1 MKREID
7 EKRQKNIV
15 QKAKKIRSMVM
26 MSLLCILMLSAAT
39 YAWFSLSNTAKVSNL
54 TMTVGDVTGLQIA
67 PDENG
72 HAGTFGSSID
82 FSTITGKLLPATS
95 QDGKNFF
102 KPYYNED
109 GEVSKTET
117 KVTTEKLPVNNATD
131 STEGYYI
138 EYSFW
143 LKSLGKSSNVTLV
156 KGEGLENANGI
167 YDANKTYTGTY
178 ILSTTVDNTKAVPG
192 SAAVRISF
200 IKSDDIANGTAKIF
214 EPNSDISISGLTEKI
229 DYAKDTTNV
238 AAKVAD
244 VQHGKAGNIVK
255 NDTVISLNAGEPTKI
270 TMYIWIEGKDLQ
282 CVNQI
287 AAKAIKGQ
295 IVFTNEGTTQNN

>member
-1 MKREID
+1 MKREIG

-109 GEVSKTET
+109 G
-117 KVTTEKLPVNNATD
+117 
-131 STEGYYI
+131 
-138 EYSFW
+138 
-143 LKSLGKSSNVTLV
+143 
-156 KGEGLENANGI
+156 
-167 YDANKTYTGTY
+167 
-178 ILSTTVDNTKAVPG
+178 
-192 SAAVRISF
+192 
-200 IKSDDIANGTAKIF
+200 
-214 EPNSDISISGLTEKI
+214 
-229 DYAKDTTNV
+229 
-238 AAKVAD
+238 
-244 VQHGKAGNIVK
+244 
-255 NDTVISLNAGEPTKI
+255 
-270 TMYIWIEGKDLQ
+270 
-282 CVNQI
+282 C
-287 AAKAIKGQ
+287 
-295 IVFTNEGTTQNN
+295 